1 MGCVS
6 CKRGGERMQ
15 SKQAVSNDEIILNY
29 IRRHG
34 SVSKAIIARN
44 TGITPPTVTNICTV
58 LAQKGLIYE
67 DRQERSALGRPSM
80 LLKFNEQKEMMLIVH
95 VRTHKIVFYVVQA
108 GGIILNKAEQSIIGS
123 SIDEIMNQM
132 YKGMEEILEDIRWTI
147 AVIGLILR
155 GPVDSQKGISIY
167 SPNAKWNN
175 IPFKYI
181 MEERF
186 HLPTYVENDV
196 RCLANGEYHFGSG
209 KGIDNLLVLKFSY
222 GLGVSL
228 IYKGNVYRGFNDCA
242 GEVGYTVID
251 MDDTSSEEPVFT
263 RLESVAS
270 ETAIREY
277 VLGEIKKGRDSMV
290 ADNSDI
296 LAEAFR
302 VEPIYEAAVE
312 GDAICLE
319 ALNQV
324 GKYLGVTLANLYNII
339 NPQRIVISSVMGN
352 AVGTMDP
359 ILRKVLEKNLRRIQ
373 AVDLVYSGS
382 GSYYTLLGMVDIV
395 SSRRASEVWLH
406 ER

>member
-1 MGCVS
+1 
-6 CKRGGERMQ
+6 MQ
-15 SKQAVSNDEIILNY
+15 SKQVMSNDEIILNY

-95 VRTHKIVFYVVQA
+95 VRTHKIVMYVVQA
-108 GGIILNKAEQSIIGS
+108 GGIILNKVETSIIGS
-123 SIDEIMNQM
+123 TIDEIMNQI
-132 YKGMEEILEDIRWTI
+132 YRGIEEVLGDIRWSI

-167 SPNAKWNN
+167 SPNVKWNN

-181 MEERF
+181 LEERL

-196 RCLANGEYHFGSG
+196 RCLANGEYYFGSG
-209 KGIDNLLVLKFSY
+209 KDIDNLLVLKFSY

-228 IYKGNVYRGFNDCA
+228 VYKGTVYRGFNDCA

-251 MDDTSSEEPVFT
+251 MGEDQQSGEPTYT

-277 VLGEIKKGRDSMV
+277 VLAEIKKGRESSV
-290 ADNSDI
+290 ATNPDI
-296 LAEAFR
+296 LANAFR

-312 GDAICLE
+312 GDALCLE
-319 ALNQV
+319 ALNRV

-352 AVGTMDP
+352 AVSTMDP
-359 ILRKVLEKNLRRIQ
+359 ILRRVLESNLRRVQ
-373 AVDLVYSGS
+373 AVDLVYSGN

-395 SSRRASEVWLH
+395 STRRAREVWLT

>member
-1 MGCVS
+1 
-6 CKRGGERMQ
+6 MQ
-15 SKQAVSNDEIILNY
+15 SKQVMSNDEIILNY

-95 VRTHKIVFYVVQA
+95 VRTHKIVMYVVQA
-108 GGIILNKAEQSIIGS
+108 GGIILNKVETSIIGS
-123 SIDEIMNQM
+123 TIDEIMNQI
-132 YKGMEEILEDIRWTI
+132 YRGIEEVLGDIRWSI

-167 SPNAKWNN
+167 SPNVKWNN

-181 MEERF
+181 LEERF

-196 RCLANGEYHFGSG
+196 RCLANGEYYFGSG
-209 KGIDNLLVLKFSY
+209 KDIDNLLVLKFSY

-228 IYKGNVYRGFNDCA
+228 VYKGTVYRGFNDCA

-251 MDDTSSEEPVFT
+251 MGEDQQSGEPTYT

-277 VLGEIKKGRDSMV
+277 VLAEIKKGRESSV
-290 ADNSDI
+290 ATNPDI
-296 LAEAFR
+296 LANAFR

-312 GDAICLE
+312 GDALCLE
-319 ALNQV
+319 ALNRV

-352 AVGTMDP
+352 AVSTMDP
-359 ILRKVLEKNLRRIQ
+359 ILRRVLESNLRRVQ
-373 AVDLVYSGS
+373 AVDLVYSGN

-395 SSRRASEVWLH
+395 STRRAREVWLT